1 MRRCISV
8 LVTQQIQVSVGIPYF
23 RAKSYFYLMTFRDLQ
38 AIVAQGEGLHVE
50 FKRKL
55 PEWEKLMREIVAFAN
70 TEGGIL
76 LIGVDDDGQIPG
88 TRDPREV
95 EEALDIFIREYTA
108 PVPDYRLETI
118 PLSAKRAVVA
128 IHVPESLLKPHR
140 ALERP
145 LTPPGQVL
153 IRIAD
158 SSARA
163 SKEMVEL
170 LKFSARPRDMKVEY
184 GDKERLLMQH
194 LAQRP
199 HITVTA
205 FAQLAKIARPIASKT
220 LIHLAKANVIRIVP
234 QVEEEDWFC
243 LVE

>member
-1 MRRCISV
+1 
-8 LVTQQIQVSVGIPYF
+8 
-23 RAKSYFYLMTFRDLQ
+23 MTFRDLQ
-38 AIVAQGEGLHVE
+38 AVVAQGEGLHVE

-95 EEALDIFIREYTA
+95 EEALDIFIREYTL
-108 PVPDYRLETI
+108 PVPEYRLEMI

-128 IHVPESLLKPHR
+128 IHVPESLSKPHR

-158 SSARA
+158 SSTRA

-170 LKFSARPRDMKVEY
+170 LKFGSRPKDMKVEY

-194 LAQRP
+194 LAQHP
-199 HITVTA
+199 YITVGT
-205 FAQLAKIARPIASKT
+205 FAGLAKIPRPIASKT
-220 LIHLAKANVIRIVP
+220 LIHLAKANVIRIEP
-234 QVEEEDWFC
+234 QIDDEDRFT

>member
-1 MRRCISV
+1 MYLEI
-8 LVTQQIQVSVGIPYF
+8 
-23 RAKSYFYLMTFRDLQ
+23 RAKSYFYPMTLRDLQ
-38 AIVAQGEGLHVE
+38 AIVAQGEGLHIE

-70 TEGGIL
+70 TEGGVL
-76 LIGVDDDGQIPG
+76 LIGVADDGTISG

-95 EEALDIFIREYTA
+95 EEALDIFIREYTL

-118 PLSAKRAVVA
+118 PLSANRAVVA
-128 IHVPESLLKPHR
+128 IHIPESLNKPHR

-170 LKFSARPRDMKVEY
+170 LKFGARPRDMKVEY
-184 GDKERLLMQH
+184 GDKEHLLMQYLAAH
-194 LAQRP
+194 L
-199 HITVTA
+199 HVTVTG
-205 FAQLAKIARPIASKT
+205 FAHLAKIPRPIASKT
-220 LIHLAKANVIRIVP
+220 LVHLAKANVIRIVP
-234 QVEEEDWFC
+234 LVEEEDRFE
-243 LVE
+243 LVD